1 MTCPEVLQSLS
12 DYLDDDLDEEAADEI
27 DLHLSG
33 CPPCQAFLNTLQRT
47 VEFCRDTT
55 VAPLPAERK
64 ASLLES
70 VKLAMET
77 GPDRKSSRK
86 KP

>member
-1 MTCPEVLQSLS
+1 MKCPEVLRSLS

-27 DLHLSG
+27 DLHLAG

-55 VAPLPAERK
+55 VPPLEPGLKGSLQEE
-64 ASLLES
+64 ASRALGEPW
-70 VKLAMET
+70 KGNGGT
-77 GPDRKSSRK
+77 R
-86 KP
+86 